1 MDTLGVTLLQQGETE
16 RALKML
22 KEASVKRPD
31 LPTIKYHYAM
41 ALAQNGNKDEA
52 RKVLKRL
59 AGADFP
65 EKAEA
70 HALLAELGG

>member
-1 MDTLGVTLLQQGETE
+1 
-16 RALKML
+16 
-22 KEASVKRPD
+22 VKRPD